1 MNDSDI
7 KSAIVK
13 FDIAKVAMM
22 KAKVLELFLA
32 MDDGLDMGEEFNK
45 SSSKALL
52 DRILAK
58 KKIYLLSSEA
68 DFIRNEMPQIVVE
81 VIYENQDCV

>member
-13 FDIAKVAMM
+13 FDIAKVTLM

-32 MDDGLDMGEEFNK
+32 MDDGLDMSEEFNK
-45 SSSKALL
+45 TSSKALL
-52 DRILAK
+52 NRILAK
-58 KKIYLLSSEA
+58 KKVYLLSSEA
-68 DFIRNEMPQIVVE
+68 EFICNEMPQIVVE
-81 VIYENQDCV
+81 VIYEN